1 MKEKK
6 RILYDP
12 AWQERYAEM
21 IAPAGEAV
29 TGIRPGQRVFVGTG
43 CAQPV
48 DLVRALVQRKDELV
62 DIEIVH
68 LMTMGEAPYA
78 ERELSR
84 SFRVNSF
91 YVAENVRGVI
101 QEGLGDYTPVFLSDI
116 PKMFRSGRLPL
127 DVALIQV
134 APPDQNEM
142 CSLGISVDIVKSA
155 AENAALVIAQ
165 VNPQMPRTLGD
176 SALSVHDLDIL
187 VPVDVPLLE
196 VQPAEPTEEA
206 RSIGEQVAALIGD
219 GSVIEL
225 GVGDIPNAVAGFL
238 GDKKDLGV
246 HTEMFTDT
254 VLDLVR
260 SGAVSGTRKNIDRGR
275 VVASFCMGTRRL
287 YDAVDGNEFF
297 SFHPTEYVNDP
308 FVIGKLDNMIAVNTA
323 LEVDLTGQVCAD
335 SLGERFFSGIGG
347 FADFI
352 RGAGRSPG
360 GKAIVALP
368 STAKDGKVSRIVAR
382 LSPGAG
388 VVATRGDVDY
398 VVTEHGVAYLCCKSI
413 QDRAL
418 ALISIA
424 HPEFRPSLLR
434 EAIGANYLRPEMAD
448 VEGKIHV
455 GPREQR
461 MLMTLGDGTQVS
473 FRPIHPTDEQRMR
486 DMFYALS
493 GESIYYRWMSH
504 LKRMSRKEI
513 QNYVYIDHRDQ
524 VALVGTLPESHGED
538 IIAMGGYYLHP
549 KTNRAEVAFTV
560 RDTWQN
566 RGIGTF
572 LLKHLI
578 KIARGHGL
586 AGFTAEV
593 LGGNKAMQE
602 VFHHSGCQVQSR
614 LEEGVYLFELEFD

>member
-1 MKEKK
+1 MIIKK
-6 RILYDP
+6 RVRYDP
-12 AWQERYAEM
+12 NWRGHCASM
-21 IAPAGEAV
+21 IATAEEAV
-29 TGIRPGQRVFVGTG
+29 SRIRPGQRVFVGTG

-48 DLVRALVQRKDELV
+48 DLVRALARRKDELV
-62 DIEIVH
+62 DIEIVQ

-78 ERELSR
+78 ERALSQN
-84 SFRVNSF
+84 FRVNSF
-91 YVAENVRGVI
+91 YVAENVREVI

-116 PKMFRSGRLPL
+116 PRMFRSGRLPL

-134 APPDQNEM
+134 TPPDHHEM

-176 SALSVHDLDIL
+176 SALSVHDLDVL
-187 VPVDVPLLE
+187 VPVDAPLLE
-196 VQPAEPTEEA
+196 VQPAEPDGVA

-225 GVGDIPNAVAGFL
+225 GAGDIPNAVAGFL

-246 HTEMFTDT
+246 HTEMFSDS
-254 VLDLVR
+254 VLDLVK
-260 SGAVSGTRKNIDRGR
+260 SGAVSGARKNIDRGR

-287 YDAVDGNEFF
+287 YEAVDGNEFF
-297 SFHPTEYVNDP
+297 CFHPTEYVNDP
-308 FVIGKLDNMIAVNTA
+308 HIIGKLDNMVAVNTA

-352 RGAGRSPG
+352 RGAGRSAG

-368 STAKDGKVSRIVAR
+368 STAKNCRVSRIVAR

-398 VVTEHGVAYLCCKSI
+398 VVTEHGVAYLRGKSI

-424 HPEFRPSLLR
+424 HPDFRPSLLR

-455 GPREQR
+455 GPRELR
-461 MLMTLGDGTQVS
+461 VSMPLDDGTQVN
-473 FRPIHPTDEQRMR
+473 FRPIHPTDEHRMR
-486 DMFYALS
+486 DLFYALS
-493 GESIYYRWMSH
+493 KESVYYRWMSH
-504 LKRMSRKEI
+504 LKRMPRKEI

-524 VALVGTLPESHGED
+524 VAIVGTLPESHGED
-538 IIAMGGYYLHP
+538 IIAVGGYYLHP

-560 RDTWQN
+560 LDDWQN

-572 LLKHLI
+572 LLKQLI
-578 KIARGHGL
+578 RVAKRHGI

-593 LGGNKAMQE
+593 LRQNKAMQE
-602 VFHHSGCQVQSR
+602 VFHHSGCKVQSH
-614 LEEGVYLFELEFD
+614 LEEGVYLFELEFS

>member
-1 MKEKK
+1 
-6 RILYDP
+6 
-12 AWQERYAEM
+12 
-21 IAPAGEAV
+21 
-29 TGIRPGQRVFVGTG
+29 
-43 CAQPV
+43 
-48 DLVRALVQRKDELV
+48 
-62 DIEIVH
+62 
-68 LMTMGEAPYA
+68 
-78 ERELSR
+78 
-84 SFRVNSF
+84 
-91 YVAENVRGVI
+91 
-101 QEGLGDYTPVFLSDI
+101 
-116 PKMFRSGRLPL
+116 
-127 DVALIQV
+127 
-134 APPDQNEM
+134 M

-165 VNPQMPRTLGD
+165 VNPQMPRTRGD
-176 SALSVHDLDIL
+176 SALNVHDLDIL

-196 VQPAEPTEEA
+196 VQPAKPTEEA

-287 YDAVDGNEFF
+287 YDAVDGNEIF

-308 FVIGKLDNMIAVNTA
+308 FIIGKLDNMIAVNTA

-347 FADFI
+347 FTDFI

-461 MLMTLGDGTQVS
+461 MLMTLDDGTQVS